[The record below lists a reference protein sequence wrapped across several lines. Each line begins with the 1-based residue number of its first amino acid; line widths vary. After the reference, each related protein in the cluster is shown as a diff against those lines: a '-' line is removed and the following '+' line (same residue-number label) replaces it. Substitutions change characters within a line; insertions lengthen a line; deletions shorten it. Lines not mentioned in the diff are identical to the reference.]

1 MCDALCTQQRS
12 LLDRS
17 CGDVP
22 SRVARCQ
29 RTTTDGVDMRQ
40 EPGPARP
47 DRASAPHGETA
58 PGRPG
63 PPAFPRVPAV
73 RRRRRRRLHVLTAL
87 VASVVGGLIATVVAP
102 AVTGSR
108 EPVPAV
114 TPVSAPSRDEGPQE
128 DVAGGTVA
136 RVARAVLPSVVRIN
150 RAADGAFEGG
160 GNGSGVVFRPDGLVV
175 TNNHVVE
182 EAGDVEVV
190 FADGETL
197 PAEIVGQDPF
207 NDLAVVRVD
216 RDGLDAIELSSTAQL
231 QVGDL
236 AVAVGSPFGLDA
248 TVTVGV
254 VSALGRGV
262 HAGGDEGMAVYL
274 PEVIQTDA
282 PINPGNS
289 GGPLVDRNGRLIG
302 LNSAILTSGEPAN
315 AGVGFAIP
323 VDTVVDVAEELITQG
338 RVSHPLLGVS
348 GGPVSEQAAQRLGID
363 RGAWVREVSPGSPA
377 SEAGI
382 ATDDVIVG
390 VADREITSMEE
401 LSIAIRDLQ
410 VGQRV
415 TIVFVRAGE
424 RRTVDVVLAER
435 TIDPPQ

>member
-1 MCDALCTQQRS
+1 MR
-12 LLDRS
+12 R
-17 CGDVP
+17 CGVLRGTLP
-22 SRVARCQ
+22 R

-40 EPGPARP
+40 EPGQARP
-47 DRASAPHGETA
+47 DRASTQRRAIA
-58 PGRPG
+58 ADRR
-63 PPAFPRVPAV
+63 PPAFPRVPSV
-73 RRRRRRRLHVLTAL
+73 RRKRRRRLHVITAL
-87 VASVVGGLIATVVAP
+87 VASVVGGLTATVVAP
-102 AVTGSR
+102 GLLGSS
-108 EPVPAV
+108 EPVPGV
-114 TPVSAPSRDEGPQE
+114 TPVSAPSPDQDPHEQ
-128 DVAGGTVA
+128 VAGGTVV
-136 RVARAVLPSVVRIN
+136 RVARTVLPSVVRIN
-150 RAADGAFEGG
+150 RAAAGDFEGG
-160 GNGSGVVFRPDGLVV
+160 GNGSGVVFRADGLVV

-207 NDLAVVRVD
+207 NDLAVIRVD
-216 RDGLDAIELSSTAQL
+216 RDGLDAIELGRTARL

-236 AVAVGSPFGLDA
+236 AVAVGSPFGLDG

-262 HAGGDEGMAVYL
+262 HAGGDEGASVYL

-289 GGPLVDRNGRLIG
+289 GGPLVDRDGRLIG
-302 LNSAILTSGEPAN
+302 INSAILTSGEPAN

-323 VDTVVDVAEELITQG
+323 VDTVIDVAEELIAQG

-348 GGPVSEQAAQRLGID
+348 GGPVSEQAAQRLGVD
-363 RGAWVREVSPGSPA
+363 RGAWVRDVSPGSPA
-377 SEAGI
+377 SEAGL
-382 ATDDVIVG
+382 AADDVIVG

-401 LSIAIRDLQ
+401 LSIAIRDLR

-415 TIVFVRAGE
+415 TITFVRAGE
-424 RRTVDVVLAER
+424 RRRVDVVLAER
-435 TIDPPQ
+435 TTDPAQ